1 MGRRLAVVLFAGL
14 VLVAPAS
21 GDNSGKLSDIQAR
34 LAAARAK
41 EARLTAQISGVTTQI
56 RSLERKVGDVSQKLN
71 ILERDLALHQRRLD
85 KLNELFDFETER
97 LNFLHRQYAKVLR
110 ELNLRMI
117 DIYETQSPTLVDVI
131 LESKSFQDALD
142 QLHYLDAI
150 ARQDKRIA
158 KQVGTARDQVHSA
171 RDRTKT
177 IRARVHSET
186 QVVAVRTQQQRT
198 VKNDLLASKSSLA
211 GKRARQKGQL
221 ASTKEQEK
229 AFIAEAN
236 ALAAQDSRI
245 RGQLAAAQGAS
256 DTTPSAS
263 GLIWPV
269 NGPVTNPFGYR
280 WGRLH
285 AGIDIGV
292 PYGTPI
298 HAAASGTVVI
308 AGWVDGYGNYTCID
322 HGGGMATCYG
332 HQSAFAVSTG
342 AHVSQGQVI
351 GYVGNTGHSFGAHL
365 HFEVRHRTALPLASR
380 PDLSSVFL
388 LYSYPAGVED
398 RVASAVP
405 VRLPTTPAPSG
416 GRCFRG
422 AGGTRDDQPPRAPKV
437 FASRKTFSPE
447 ISAAT
452 TIAATIVILR
462 LTEHTH
468 DVTPA
473 REDHQRDQRERDS
486 EREAPPG

>member
-1 MGRRLAVVLFAGL
+1 MARRLVVVLFAGL
-14 VLVAPAS
+14 VLAAPAS
-21 GDNSGKLSDIQAR
+21 GDNSGKINEIQAR
-34 LAAARAK
+34 IAAARAK
-41 EARLTAQISGVTTQI
+41 EARLTQQISGVTAQI
-56 RSLERKVGDVSQKLN
+56 RTLESKVGDVSQKLS

-85 KLNELFDFETER
+85 KLNELFSFETER

-117 DIYETQSPTLVDVI
+117 DIYETRDPTLVEVI
-131 LESKSFQDALD
+131 LESSSFQDALD

-158 KQVGTARDQVHSA
+158 SQVKTARDEVHVA
-171 RDRTKT
+171 RERTKT

-186 QVVAVRTQQQRT
+186 QVVAVRTQQQRS
-198 VKNDLLASKSSLA
+198 VKNELLASQSSLA
-211 GKRARQKGQL
+211 GKRSRQKGQL
-221 ASTKEQEK
+221 ASTRKQEQ

-245 RGQLAAAQGAS
+245 RGQLAAAQAPG
-256 DTTPSAS
+256 DTTPSSS

-269 NGPVTNPFGYR
+269 SGPVTSPFGYR

-298 HAAASGTVVI
+298 HAAAAGTVVI

-332 HQSAFAVSTG
+332 HQSRFAVSTG
-342 AHVSQGQVI
+342 AQVGQGQLI

-365 HFEVRHRTALPLASR
+365 HFEVRINGNPVDPLGY
-380 PDLSSVFL
+380 L
-388 LYSYPAGVED
+388 
-398 RVASAVP
+398 
-405 VRLPTTPAPSG
+405 
-416 GRCFRG
+416 
-422 AGGTRDDQPPRAPKV
+422 
-437 FASRKTFSPE
+437 
-447 ISAAT
+447 
-452 TIAATIVILR
+452 
-462 LTEHTH
+462 
-468 DVTPA
+468 
-473 REDHQRDQRERDS
+473 
-486 EREAPPG
+486 